1 MLSKIREKV
10 EAGHRINRE
19 EALFLLSRVDLLD
32 LAPLAM
38 TWRWRHNPAPQVSF
52 VVDTNLNY
60 TNICDAYCSFCAFY
74 RTDPSDPSAYTYTVE
89 QIMEKIGRSVEKGV
103 TTVLMQGGLNSAL
116 PLQYYIEMV
125 RETKRRYP
133 MVTPHYWSAPEVM
146 KMCQVSGRSVQEVL
160 QALWDAGQRT
170 MPGGGSE
177 ILSNRVKA
185 VISRFRPKDTVDQ
198 WTQVHMEAHRT
209 GFLTTA
215 TMMYGHVETDE
226 DVVESLE
233 HIRDVQDKAL
243 SPPQAGDGRAL
254 AGAGGGEVRD
264 QQPAPGSTSKM
275 RSGGFTAFIPWSYKR
290 ANTALARKVL
300 EEAGPNRYLR
310 IIALSRIY
318 LDNVPHIQASWFSE
332 GRKTGQIALQ
342 FGADDF
348 GGTLFDE
355 NVMLAAGFYN
365 RTTID
370 EVKALISEAGFIPAQ
385 RTTSYE
391 ILEVFEKDAPMKPQ
405 AAPTGAQ

>member
-1 MLSKIREKV
+1 MLHQIREKV
-10 EAGHRINRE
+10 AAGERITPAE
-19 EALFLLSRVDLLD
+19 GLFLLSKADLLD
-32 LAPLAM
+32 LAPLAQ
-38 TWRWRHNPAPQVSF
+38 TCRWRHNPAPQVSF

-89 QIMEKIGRSVEKGV
+89 QIMEKIGRAAGKGV

-116 PLQYYIEMV
+116 PLDYYTEMV
-125 RETKRRYP
+125 CETRRQYP
-133 MVTPHYWSAPEVM
+133 SVTPHYWSAPEIM
-146 KMCQVSGRSVQEVL
+146 KMSQVSGKSVHDVL

-177 ILSNRVKA
+177 ILSDRVKA
-185 VISRFRPKDTVDQ
+185 VISRFKPKDTVDQ
-198 WTQVHMEAHRT
+198 WTQVHVEAHKI
-209 GFLTTA
+209 GFVTTA

-226 DVVESLE
+226 DIVESLE
-233 HIRDVQDKAL
+233 HIRIVQDEAK
-243 SPPQAGDGRAL
+243 G
-254 AGAGGGEVRD
+254 
-264 QQPAPGSTSKM
+264 QP
-275 RSGGFTAFIPWSYKR
+275 GGFTAFIPWSYKR
-290 ANTALARKVL
+290 ANTALGKKVK

-365 RTTID
+365 RATID
-370 EVKALISEAGFIPAQ
+370 EVKALISEAGFVPAQ
-385 RTTSYE
+385 RTTSYKV
-391 ILEVFEKDAPMKPQ
+391 LEVFEKDVPVKPL
-405 AAPTGAQ
+405 AVPVRLG